1 MESIPYMTNTSM
13 TIEPYAAPMNRFA
26 LMFDVPNLRPPIFD
40 EMEEDLERLIAK
52 VARERSDQ
60 SCPELNYDELVAEG
74 RAKLAYV
81 LCDKR
86 VTFKKVPT
94 RVHFFRFFATA
105 LNNHVRSLVH
115 KFRFTEKRTGVKPPP
130 KEERFSPVAAERIKT
145 AEVRLDDEEVNL
157 QVADKPCESA
167 KSHETAEIMADY
179 ESVLNPIEVMV
190 FRQLAEPNQHALTYA
205 QCDAN
210 IGRKPG
216 DPFHLKIKHE
226 HLAKGL
232 SDETSEEF
240 PLELFEK
247 IVLRIRQKITEHRSM
262 TQLDEQAKVRRNVA
276 LAQLEQVFNLQIP
289 TSIDEIVVRRL
300 LTICARDQY
309 DKIEANPVIKEWLLE
324 VGAKVPE
331 IQGDILNCR
340 GVAYQKNNRICNSC
354 GYRVACAGE
363 AANFGLGK
371 ITISP
376 RLLGSKLTRVPAI
389 LPNDPDAEEVV
400 APSDEEAEIVAY
412 LDENFR
418 KMASKGQTYYAHK
431 EKLDQSKRLFR
442 VDTNGADFRIQVCG
456 PSEALRSK
464 LRYEQKCYFTPP
476 GLSISAVIALIDQH
490 AKETYAVA

>member
-1 MESIPYMTNTSM
+1 MESIPSMTSTNM
-13 TIEPYAAPMNRFA
+13 TIEQAHAAPMRRFA
-26 LMFDVPNLRPPIFD
+26 LMFQAPTLRPPVLE
-40 EMEEDLERLIAK
+40 EMHDDLERLMAK
-52 VARERSDQ
+52 VARQYSDQ

-74 RAKLAYV
+74 RAKLAQMI
-81 LCDKR
+81 CDIR

-94 RVHFFRFFATA
+94 RTKFFAFFATS

-130 KEERFSPVAAERIKT
+130 KEERFSPVATEQRMKT

-157 QVADKPCESA
+157 QVADKQCESA
-167 KSHETAEIMADY
+167 RNHETSEIMEDY
-179 ESVLNPIEVMV
+179 ESLFDDLEVMV
-190 FRQLAEPNQHALTYA
+190 FRQLAAPNKAALFFATLDA
-205 QCDAN
+205 Q
-210 IGRKPG
+210 IGRHPG
-216 DPFHLKIKHE
+216 DPLNIKIKHE

-232 SDETSEEF
+232 GKKFT
-240 PLELFEK
+240 PELFNDLVLSIREK
-247 IVLRIRQKITEHRSM
+247 ITKHRSM
-262 TQLDEQAKVRRNVA
+262 TQADEQAKVRRNVA

-309 DKIEANPVIKEWLLE
+309 DKIVENPTIKDWLLD

-354 GYRVACAGE
+354 GYRVACASE
-363 AANFGLGK
+363 AANYGLGK

-389 LPNDPDAEEVV
+389 LPNDPDADEVI

-431 EKLDQSKRLFR
+431 EKLEQSKRLFR

-456 PSEALRSK
+456 PSEVLKKK

-476 GLSISAVIALIDQH
+476 GLSVSDVIALIDQH
-490 AKETYAVA
+490 AKEAYAVA

>member
-1 MESIPYMTNTSM
+1 MESIPSMTTTSM
-13 TIEPYAAPMNRFA
+13 TIEQAHAVPMRRFA
-26 LMFDVPNLRPPIFD
+26 LMFQAPALRPPVLE
-40 EMEEDLERLIAK
+40 EMHDDLERLIAK
-52 VARERSDQ
+52 VARQYTDQ

-81 LCDKR
+81 LSDKR
-86 VTFKKVPT
+86 VTFKKVPS
-94 RVHFFRFFATA
+94 RVKFFAFFATA

-130 KEERFSPVAAERIKT
+130 KEERFSPVSSERMKT

-157 QVADKPCESA
+157 QVADQPCESA
-167 KSHETAEIMADY
+167 KNHEMAEIMEDY
-179 ESVLNPIEVMV
+179 ESLLDDLEVLV
-190 FRQLAEPNQHALTYA
+190 FRQLAAPNKAALTYA
-205 QCDAN
+205 RYDAE
-210 IGRKPG
+210 IGRAPG
-216 DPFHLKIKHE
+216 DPLNIKIKHE
-226 HLAKGL
+226 HLARGL
-232 SDETSEEF
+232 GKKFTT
-240 PLELFEK
+240 ELFDDLVLSIREK
-247 IVLRIRQKITEHRSM
+247 ITKHRSM
-262 TQLDEQAKVRRNVA
+262 TQAEEQAKFRRNAA
-276 LAQLEQVFNLQIP
+276 LAQLEQIFNLQIP
-289 TSIDEIVVRRL
+289 KSIDEIVVRRL

-309 DKIEANPVIKEWLLE
+309 DKIEANPMIRDLLLE

-331 IQGDILNCR
+331 MQGDVLNCR

-354 GYRVACAGE
+354 GYRVACATE

-389 LPNDPDAEEVV
+389 LPNDPDAEEVP

-431 EKLDQSKRLFR
+431 EKLEQSKRLFR
-442 VDTNGADFRIQVCG
+442 VDNNGADFRIQICG
-456 PSEALRSK
+456 PSDALKKK

-476 GLSISAVIALIDQH
+476 GLSVSDVIALIDQH